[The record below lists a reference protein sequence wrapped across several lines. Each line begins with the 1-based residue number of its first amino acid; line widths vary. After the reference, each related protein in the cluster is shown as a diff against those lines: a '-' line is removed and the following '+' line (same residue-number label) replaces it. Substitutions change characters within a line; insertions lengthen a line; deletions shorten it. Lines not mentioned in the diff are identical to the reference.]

1 MVKHLKKVCK
11 TIISMLIKFVGFDHI
26 FPESEVFI
34 MGNSLLKTERKKHLI
49 VRPFPERDEE
59 LEDIFRTYDFE
70 LMVYFSNY
78 ITFRGTME
86 GEAEKLRKVLSYC
99 KRSKEIHVIY
109 LTGPEAGDAATT
121 GKTLLVRGAENLCC
135 QYGKMYQ
142 IPVKIVRIP
151 YLYSGVYKEDYF
163 YKMFAAIRSG
173 EPVEIQDNALNL
185 NWDVSY
191 DFDAEDITY
200 IVELATD
207 YQFQNV
213 IFRQEGVAV
222 PEVQTSV
229 PAAGQYF
236 VRVRATDSSGKTQDA
251 FDYYVTDNGK
261 NYGMK
266 CFYVTADQRIEEDIY
281 EKIKNISHVGI
292 AEHMK
297 QLKNAEIPEPGKL
310 VMEVKFTELLPQIIR
325 DLLYLFW
332 AITTGITAGAG
343 MYVLAVLAAVIMI
356 VMIYLFYHRQQSGK
370 IYIVVIH
377 YTGDDTGDEIIRNFG
392 KIRYFI
398 KSKTMRKEKTE
409 MAVEVFCRQ
418 NQMDFTEKICK
429 IENVDDVTL
438 IQYNGEYHG

>member
-1 MVKHLKKVCK
+1 MRVLLVGNTGYITKE
-11 TIISMLIKFVGFDHI
+11 FVQEA

-78 ITFRGTME
+78 ITFHGTME

-109 LTGPEAGDAATT
+109 LTGPEAGYAATT

-281 EKIKNISHVGI
+281 E
-292 AEHMK
+292 
-297 QLKNAEIPEPGKL
+297 
-310 VMEVKFTELLPQIIR
+310 
-325 DLLYLFW
+325 
-332 AITTGITAGAG
+332 
-343 MYVLAVLAAVIMI
+343 
-356 VMIYLFYHRQQSGK
+356 
-370 IYIVVIH
+370 
-377 YTGDDTGDEIIRNFG
+377 
-392 KIRYFI
+392 
-398 KSKTMRKEKTE
+398 
-409 MAVEVFCRQ
+409 
-418 NQMDFTEKICK
+418 
-429 IENVDDVTL
+429 EN
-438 IQYNGEYHG
+438 